1 MDYNQNRDSYKKIPD
16 FSEKEL
22 RENFLKRLKDIQ
34 EDDKLQPSELQV
46 NKSEKKIKEKQN
58 FDKILRYEKIQNIS

>member
-1 MDYNQNRDSYKKIPD
+1 VDYNQNRDSYKKIPD